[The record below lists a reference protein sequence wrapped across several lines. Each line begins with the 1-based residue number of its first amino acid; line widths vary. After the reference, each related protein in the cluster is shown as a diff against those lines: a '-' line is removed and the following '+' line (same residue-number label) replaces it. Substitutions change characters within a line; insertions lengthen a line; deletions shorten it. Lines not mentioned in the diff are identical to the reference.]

1 MSLVTTKSILMSAP
15 SPLYEEKLKQ
25 VKDILLKTFAEE
37 NVRIIL
43 IDLIK
48 RGYSKN
54 STEIAIGFLPRSQ
67 CDRKKLIDSMKK
79 IEEINFRYT
88 VDLIDLSR
96 VSKSLRSHLLEY
108 GELWKDWK

>member
-1 MSLVTTKSILMSAP
+1 MSAP
-15 SPLYEEKLKQ
+15 SPLYEEKLQQ
-25 VKDILLKTFAEE
+25 VKDILLKTFAKE

-43 IDLIK
+43 IDLKK

-79 IEEINFRYT
+79 IEEINFPYT
-88 VDLIDLSR
+88 VDLIDLSS
-96 VSKSLRSHLLEY
+96 VSEGLKAHLLED
-108 GELWKDWK
+108 GEIWKDWK

>member
-1 MSLVTTKSILMSAP
+1 MSAL
-15 SPLYEEKLKQ
+15 SPLYEEKLQQ

-37 NVRIIL
+37 IVRIIL
-43 IDLIK
+43 IDLKK

-79 IEEINFRYT
+79 IEEINFPYT
-88 VDLIDLSR
+88 VDLIDLSG
-96 VSKSLRSHLLEY
+96 VSESLRAHLLEN
-108 GELWKDWK
+108 GEIWKDWK